1 MGEAKRRKQRTPTYG
16 QPALYTLH
24 LYDDRHE
31 LIVSI
36 PMPVKNRAKAL
47 MTDLNAVGM
56 AGSIVWYLVNPTDY
70 YWQKVQGAIAEYCQ
84 SLEAIPDF
92 ATLQEWAAFLPER
105 FWANITRPDGAIVQ
119 SRDKDRGPTGDVV
132 MESRENVA
140 PKQEGVGC
148 DRLTDKSFEQM
159 LRAS

>member
-1 MGEAKRRKQRTPTYG
+1 MGEAKRRKQRSTNYG
-16 QPALYTLH
+16 QPQCYTLN
-24 LYDDRHE
+24 LYNDRHA

-56 AGSIVWYLVNPTDY
+56 AGSIMYYLINPTPY
-70 YWQKVQGAIAEYCQ
+70 YWQKVQGAIAQYCQ
-84 SLEAIPDF
+84 SLEAVPDF
-92 ATLQEWAAFLPER
+92 ETLQEWAAVLPER

-132 MESRENVA
+132 MESREDVA

-148 DRLTDKSFEQM
+148 DRLTDRNFMQM